1 MSDLKFNPADARLS
15 QEKLFWIDME
25 MTGLDVETEVVIEV
39 AAIITDMNFNILD
52 TYEAVVKQD
61 QKYLDA
67 MDDWNQKHHSQ
78 SGLLKKI
85 PSGLEPHVV
94 EYQLMDLVRKHFP
107 NPKDRPILAGN
118 SIAQDRLFIEKYFE
132 HFAEMLHY
140 RMLDVSSWKIIFQKR
155 YQYAVEKANSH
166 RALDDI
172 KESIEELKTYLKY
185 LNELEIPP
193 TLVINKK

>member
-1 MSDLKFNPADARLS
+1 MSDLKFNPADPRLL

-39 AAIITDMNFNILD
+39 AAIITDLSFNILD

-67 MDDWNQKHHSQ
+67 MDEWNQTHHSQ

-107 NPKDRPILAGN
+107 NSKDRPILAGN

-132 HFAEMLHY
+132 NFAGMLHY

-172 KESIEELKTYLKY
+172 KESIEELKTYLRF
-185 LNELEIPP
+185 LNESEIPP
-193 TLVINKK
+193 TLIINRK